1 MENESGVKIKELK
14 VDGGITKN
22 SFIMQFQSN
31 LLQKNIVKSEIPDTT
46 SLGVTF
52 AAMRSLGLWKTID
65 DLGAL
70 INIDKVFKPEVEK
83 VDLFKSYYEKWKDA
97 LNRTLSWKK

>member
-22 SFIMQFQSN
+22 DFIMQFQSN
-31 LLQKNIVKSEIPDTT
+31 LLQKNIVKSESPDTT

-52 AAMRSLGLWKTID
+52 AAMKSLGIWKTFE
-65 DLGAL
+65 DLNGL
-70 INIDKVFKPEVEK
+70 IHVDKVFKPQAEQVE
-83 VDLFKSYYEKWKDA
+83 LFESYYEKWKDA